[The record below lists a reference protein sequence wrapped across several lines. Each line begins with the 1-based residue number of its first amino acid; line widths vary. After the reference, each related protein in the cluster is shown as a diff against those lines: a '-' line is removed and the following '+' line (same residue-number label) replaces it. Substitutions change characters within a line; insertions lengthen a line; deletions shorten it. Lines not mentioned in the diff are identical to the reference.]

1 MIKKK
6 KIKISIVVGSRPNFI
21 KVAPLI
27 EEFKKHPEFETILIH
42 TGQHYDHKMSE
53 LFFEDL
59 GIPKPNY
66 NFKVGSGLHGIQTAK
81 IMIEFE
87 KNCLKEKPN
96 MVVVMGDVNSTLA
109 GALVA
114 AKLHIPIAHI
124 ESGLRSYDMKMPE
137 EINRVLTDRVSNIL
151 FCSTL
156 TAIKNLKKEGIKKM
170 FTILVILFLI
180 HY

>member
-1 MIKKK
+1 
-6 KIKISIVVGSRPNFI
+6 
-21 KVAPLI
+21 
-27 EEFKKHPEFETILIH
+27 
-42 TGQHYDHKMSE
+42 
-53 LFFEDL
+53 
-59 GIPKPNY
+59 
-66 NFKVGSGLHGIQTAK
+66 
-81 IMIEFE
+81 
-87 KNCLKEKPN
+87 

-156 TAIKNLKKEGIKKM
+156 TAIKNLKKEG
-170 FTILVILFLI
+170 
-180 HY
+180 